1 MKALFLLAALLGAHM
16 VGCGD
21 AAPSGDPAPELQE
34 GRGALS
40 PASFDVVGTLAYGQ
54 TDGPATWSPP
64 PVGQGMRY
72 LAYSFTGAA
81 GDRPHVHVVSAETP
95 YLWIANAAGTTIA
108 SGRGADLDAALSVS
122 GVHFVVL
129 RNSVL
134 GPASFPTTL
143 TRTATLPE
151 AGPPVDAGVDATPAP
166 DAGSDAAPIFSP
178 PGGALP
184 VAFACTASYLPPP
197 PGSTIGTAPAV
208 VLPATFSI
216 AATVTF
222 KPRRPSGFDP
232 DVVFT
237 EDTPESGSQEAAL
250 AFGHASNP
258 PSYTLSGLTLTKR
271 VSNGSLGSP
280 GSGSFSATQTSPGHL
295 SVSATAS
302 ITYKSVPPGQT
313 TVKGYPQY
321 LSCTGTY

>member
-1 MKALFLLAALLGAHM
+1 MPPEAHLPGAKKW
-16 VGCGD
+16 
-21 AAPSGDPAPELQE
+21 APRRFRRPAP
-34 GRGALS
+34 ALH
-40 PASFDVVGTLAYGQ
+40 
-54 TDGPATWSPP
+54 
-64 PVGQGMRY
+64 R
-72 LAYSFTGAA
+72 
-81 GDRPHVHVVSAETP
+81 
-95 YLWIANAAGTTIA
+95 
-108 SGRGADLDAALSVS
+108 
-122 GVHFVVL
+122 
-129 RNSVL
+129 
-134 GPASFPTTL
+134 
-143 TRTATLPE
+143 
-151 AGPPVDAGVDATPAP
+151 
-166 DAGSDAAPIFSP
+166 
-178 PGGALP
+178 
-184 VAFACTASYLPPP
+184 
-197 PGSTIGTAPAV
+197 
-208 VLPATFSI
+208 
-216 AATVTF
+216 
-222 KPRRPSGFDP
+222 PRRPSGFDP